1 MVLGAPET
9 NATEKYKNITVV
21 DENRAIKFTA
31 TFMSVTISDLHQWF
45 WSLIEAYWAE
55 LKIATHTTEA
65 HLAFLGFA
73 TKKLRVFK
81 RVLKLRIDLTSVQ
94 VSNKG

>member
-31 TFMSVTISDLHQWF
+31 TFMSVRISDLLQ
-45 WSLIEAYWAE
+45 
-55 LKIATHTTEA
+55 
-65 HLAFLGFA
+65 
-73 TKKLRVFK
+73 
-81 RVLKLRIDLTSVQ
+81 
-94 VSNKG
+94 

>member
-45 WSLIEAYWAE
+45 WCLIEAYWAE
-55 LKIATHTTEA
+55 LEIATHTTAA
-65 HLAFLGFA
+65 HRAFFGFA
-73 TKKLRVFK
+73 TKTLRVF
-81 RVLKLRIDLTSVQ
+81 
-94 VSNKG
+94 